1 MACYE
6 SSVIRSRLYKAEVS
20 DFVGHLLFV
29 SHIYK
34 NHLSEVI
41 LEKYLI
47 KKKLHA
53 FKCNS
58 PKMSKNA

>member
-1 MACYE
+1 M
-6 SSVIRSRLYKAEVS
+6 AEVS